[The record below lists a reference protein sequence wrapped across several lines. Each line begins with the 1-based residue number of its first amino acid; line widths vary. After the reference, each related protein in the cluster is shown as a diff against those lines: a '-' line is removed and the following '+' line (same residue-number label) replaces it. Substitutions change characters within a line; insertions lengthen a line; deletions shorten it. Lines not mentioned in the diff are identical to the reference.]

1 MGPLILAAQVL
12 INNEGTQLTD
22 GTPKLSVSRKHQK
35 DGTNLIL
42 VTWKSGKNLPL
53 QFDQPWKEIKAALKT
68 HEIAPDSILKI
79 STRLRDHRWNSEIL
93 PSMNQELSNWTL
105 SLLIDEKPPKNNALV
120 IKVKARE
127 TLFKHMSK
135 L

>member
-12 INNEGTQLTD
+12 MNNERPQLTD
-22 GTPKLSVSRKHQK
+22 GMPKLSVSRKHQK

-42 VTWKSGKNLPL
+42 VTWKSGKNLPS

-68 HEIAPDSILKI
+68 HEIAPDSILEI
-79 STRLRDHRWNSEIL
+79 SARLRDYFWSSNVLR
-93 PSMNQELSNWTL
+93 SMNQELPNHKL
-105 SLLIDEKPPKNNALV
+105 SFVLGEESPKNNALV

-127 TLFKHMSK
+127 TLFKQMSK